1 MEAIVTLP
9 VLLRMNCKLHE
20 RLYTAFTIKNAV
32 NVSLGSS
39 RDGTF
44 RNFLC
49 MLDHKDIKLDTS
61 CHSFVYQGYFAEEE
75 QNLYIRNITEIPGF
89 VHIDVTNMTRERFN
103 RCFPNF
109 CPTLVERDG
118 KSFVSSFKLKERTP
132 KKEELEIAAVWHKKQ
147 GYFHQMDE
155 INCIACCG
163 WPNEAM
169 SWTKRK
175 RNWPSDT
182 LVKEITSSAYHLLH
196 KPSPSGDLEIKWEIS
211 FHLAEST
218 LMDSITGPRLTT
230 FTILKDLLKKNMALK
245 TINVPIIHHLK
256 TVFFWACERH
266 SSEFW
271 NLQQIEKCVTDLFDL
286 LIQSYETGI
295 IQHFF
300 IPRINVLGDIPK
312 GDLEKV
318 LKELII
324 MKTWLHVTTF
334 SAKPDLEAVALLE
347 LAWAKSQDELTQKLL
362 RNKANDAASDLRY
375 SMQYHLRCTSAK
387 ISDMA
392 SIACRAANMNFI
404 DKTQLWYLEE
414 TLSCAYAIISACAE
428 KMNSRVMA
436 YKDLHQLVEQFCE
449 PTPITGTEKRM
460 NDVEFSHGYYRSVFE
475 HQDKYPDGPLRNQFR
490 IVVIHIMI
498 EASEQLYH
506 FAHMSEKISFLTDKI
521 FSPTWSKGKWDL
533 NILLDA
539 VKPILPNFKWSDE
552 GHLSIHQ
559 LAQQGV
565 WLFQIPFDTLV
576 QQKSIPNLSFVY
588 CTGDCLEK
596 RLDLAKDILCYK
608 DGVPKINI
616 SKVALRDSVFNYAE
630 GSPLENTFTSQMFH
644 MLNIEPS
651 CFNMDPL
658 SNVSENED
666 SCSSVSLT

>member
-1 MEAIVTLP
+1 M
-9 VLLRMNCKLHE
+9 
-20 RLYTAFTIKNAV
+20 
-32 NVSLGSS
+32 
-39 RDGTF
+39 
-44 RNFLC
+44 
-49 MLDHKDIKLDTS
+49 
-61 CHSFVYQGYFAEEE
+61 
-75 QNLYIRNITEIPGF
+75 
-89 VHIDVTNMTRERFN
+89 
-103 RCFPNF
+103 
-109 CPTLVERDG
+109 
-118 KSFVSSFKLKERTP
+118 
-132 KKEELEIAAVWHKKQ
+132 
-147 GYFHQMDE
+147 
-155 INCIACCG
+155 
-163 WPNEAM
+163 
-169 SWTKRK
+169 
-175 RNWPSDT
+175 
-182 LVKEITSSAYHLLH
+182 LH
-196 KPSPSGDLEIKWEIS
+196 KPSPSGDLEIGWEIS

-218 LMDSITGPRLTT
+218 LMDSITGPPLTK
-230 FTILKDLLKKNMALK
+230 FTILKDLLKKNTALNTLSVP
-245 TINVPIIHHLK
+245 TIYHLK

-266 SSEFW
+266 SLEFW
-271 NLQQIEKCVTDLFDL
+271 NLQQEENCVSDLFDL
-286 LIQSYETGI
+286 LVQSYETGI

-300 IPRINVLGDIPK
+300 IPRINMLGNIPK
-312 GDLEKV
+312 VDLEKV

-347 LAWAKSQDELTQKLL
+347 LAWIKSQYESTQKLL

-428 KMNSRVMA
+428 KVNSRVIA

-449 PTPITGTEKRM
+449 PTPVTGTEKRM
-460 NDVEFSHGYYRSVFE
+460 HDVEFPHGYYRSVFE

-490 IVVIHIMI
+490 IVLVHIMI
-498 EASEQLYH
+498 EASEQLYN
-506 FAHMSEKISFLTDKI
+506 FAHMSENISLLTDKI
-521 FSPTWSKGKWDL
+521 FSPTWSKVKWDL

-539 VKPILPNFKWSDE
+539 VTPILSNFKWSDE

-565 WLFQIPFDTLV
+565 WLFKIPFDTLV
-576 QQKSIPNLSFVY
+576 QQKSIPNLSFSF

-596 RLDLAKDILCYK
+596 RLDLATDILCYK
-608 DGVPKINI
+608 GGVPKINI

-630 GSPLENTFTSQMFH
+630 GSPLENAFTSQMFH

-658 SNVSENED
+658 SNVSEDED